1 MKISLIHPSR
11 GRAQKAKQ
19 TLDYW
24 LSVSSGE
31 HEIEHIISIDEDDT
45 ERWAY
50 CDLFLIGSTLI
61 VNDNKSLVQATNK
74 AAKKATGDILVYLS
88 DDFECPKN
96 WDEEIIS
103 RLSISNKW
111 LLRVND
117 GFQPFENLVL
127 TIPIM
132 SRELYE
138 ELGYFFYYRYKSQ
151 WCDCDLYFVTQK
163 YIINAPDLVFK
174 HNRLPN
180 DDTYERN
187 NLNFETGRDI
197 FRQRSVEFGWL
208 NPFNK
213 SK

>member
-11 GRAQKAKQ
+11 GRSLQAHNTY
-19 TLDYW
+19 TLW
-24 LSVSSGE
+24 LASASINCA
-31 HEIEHIISIDEDDT
+31 IEHILSLDNDDSEYKNYCLLFQDSIIISNNNS
-45 ERWAY
+45 
-50 CDLFLIGSTLI
+50 GI
-61 VNDNKSLVQATNK
+61 VEATNR
-74 AAKKATGDILVYLS
+74 AAQQATGDILIYLS

-103 RLSISNKW
+103 RLSISSKW

-117 GFQPFENLVL
+117 GYQPFENLVL

-138 ELGYFFYYRYKSQ
+138 YLGYFLNPLYFSQ
-151 WCDCDLYFVTQK
+151 WSDCDLYFETQP

-187 NLNFETGRDI
+187 NSNFESGRDI
-197 FRQRSVEFGWL
+197 FKQRAAQFGWL

-213 SK
+213 SAK

>member
-11 GRAQKAKQ
+11 GRAEQAHKTF
-19 TLDYW
+19 TLW
-24 LSVSSGE
+24 LASASINCD
-31 HEIEHIISIDEDDT
+31 IEHILSLDHDDPEYKKYCLLFQDSIII
-45 ERWAY
+45 
-50 CDLFLIGSTLI
+50 CNNNSGI
-61 VNDNKSLVQATNK
+61 VEATNH
-74 AAKKATGDILVYLS
+74 AAHMATGDILIYLS

-117 GFQPFENLVL
+117 GYQPFENLVL

-138 ELGYFFYYRYKSQ
+138 ELGYFFNPLYKSQ

-197 FRQRSVEFGWL
+197 FRKRSVEFGWL